1 MAACSGAAPSC
12 HPNTRPGL
20 VFPACI
26 KQKMAWADGRMAPP
40 PRPLW
45 KKKARSS
52 VRSSRYPRG
61 TYTDKH
67 KERYRAEDPPSS
79 ILIPHGHTTTI
90 SSRPQSLSLPLFCPA
105 GCRCSARLVQLLL
118 SLRHPAFLSWSNL
131 LRPAPPETSTGDHL
145 PSFSVLRMAAV

>member
-26 KQKMAWADGRMAPP
+26 KQNGMGRWANGAPSSP
-40 PRPLW
+40 ALE

-67 KERYRAEDPPSS
+67 KGRYRAEDPPSS
-79 ILIPHGHTTTI
+79 SHTTTI
-90 SSRPQSLSLPLFCPA
+90 SSRPQSLSLSLLCPA
-105 GCRCSARLVQLLL
+105 GCRCSARLVQPLL
-118 SLRHPAFLSWSNL
+118 SLRHPAFLSGPNL

-145 PSFSVLRMAAV
+145 PSFSMLRMAAV